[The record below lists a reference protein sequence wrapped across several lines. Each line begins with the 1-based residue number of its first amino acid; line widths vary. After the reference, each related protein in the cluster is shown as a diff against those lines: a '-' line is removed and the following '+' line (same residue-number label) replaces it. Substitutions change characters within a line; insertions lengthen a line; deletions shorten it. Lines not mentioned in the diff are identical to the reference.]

1 MWSLI
6 PFRRS
11 ICQPSYTRA
20 SAAPVR
26 PRASHLFEVR
36 VRREPRRSRAP
47 ARRESRPVSRVLSRA
62 VIPLGSPSPWTSSGL
77 PGSARGSALRRPL
90 LKDRR
95 GFPIWPCS
103 RWGLPCR
110 RVLPLTRCAL
120 TAPFHPCR
128 SREGLG
134 RSALCC
140 TFRGLAPPRRYLAPD
155 PPEPGLSSTCAI
167 AGKGSDCPADSREP
181 RYGPAR

>member
-1 MWSLI
+1 M
-6 PFRRS
+6 RG
-11 ICQPSYTRA
+11 
-20 SAAPVR
+20 
-26 PRASHLFEVR
+26 
-36 VRREPRRSRAP
+36 
-47 ARRESRPVSRVLSRA
+47 
-62 VIPLGSPSPWTSSGL
+62 GS
-77 PGSARGSALRRPL
+77 
-90 LKDRR
+90 

-110 RVLPLTRCAL
+110 RVLPPTRCAL

-155 PPEPGLSSTCAI
+155 PPEPGLSSTPDVAARSSDHLAGSPPPTIRWCARKSI
-167 AGKGSDCPADSREP
+167 FRVGDFLAALTRRARGLPEQ
-181 RYGPAR
+181 GPC